1 MIWLEDSVCPCYNLA
16 RITVSGSVPQR
27 EEKMELLKRLS
38 EAPGIPGREEAIRAI
53 VREALSDQ
61 VSETTVDRL
70 GNVIAHKKGTGPRVV
85 VAAHMDEIG
94 FLVSHVDEETGFLR
108 IEPVGGFDPRTLIA
122 HRVTVHARDAAI
134 YGLIGIKPVHV
145 LTDEERKKVPEM
157 KDLFVDVGL
166 PGKEAKEKVRV
177 GDQVTLVQTFDEVG
191 NLVTGKA
198 LDDRL
203 GVYVGIEAMRRLKRH
218 RADIYFVAT
227 VQEEVGLRGARTSA
241 FAIAPDIGV
250 ALDSTIAC
258 DIPGVPTHEQVTRLG
273 KGVAIKLKDSA
284 SISHPGLVQFL
295 VKLAEDRKIPYQ
307 LEILPRGG
315 TDAGAIQ
322 PAREGVAV
330 VTISVPTRYV
340 HTVVE
345 TAHKED
351 IEGAIKLLAAF
362 LETCHKADLQ
372 L

>member
-1 MIWLEDSVCPCYNLA
+1 
-16 RITVSGSVPQR
+16 
-27 EEKMELLKRLS
+27 MELLKRLS
-38 EAPGIPGREEAIRAI
+38 ETPGIPGREEAMRVI
-53 VREALSDQ
+53 VRQALTGHVDEIS
-61 VSETTVDRL
+61 VDRL
-70 GNVIAHKKGTGPRVV
+70 GNVIAHKKGDSPKVV

-108 IEPVGGFDPRTLIA
+108 IEPLGGFDPVTLIA
-122 HRVTVHARDAAI
+122 QRVTVHTTGGAI
-134 YGLIGIKPVHV
+134 YGVIGTKPVHV
-145 LTDEERKKVPEM
+145 LTEEERKKIPEM
-157 KDLFVDVGL
+157 KNLFVDIGL
-166 PGKEAKEKVRV
+166 PGKEAKERVRV
-177 GDQVTLVQTFDEVG
+177 GDPVTLVQTFADVG

-203 GVYVGIEAMRRLKRH
+203 GVYVGIEAVKRLKGH
-218 RADIYFVAT
+218 KADVYFVAT

-250 ALDSTIAC
+250 ALDVTLAC
-258 DIPGVPTHEQVTRLG
+258 DMPSVAAHEQIARLG
-273 KGVAIKLKDSA
+273 KGVAIKVKDAA

-295 VKLAEDRKIPYQ
+295 VKLAEERKIPYQ

-330 VTISVPTRYV
+330 VTISIPTRYV

-345 TAHKED
+345 SAHKED
-351 IEGAIKLLAAF
+351 IEAAIKLLVAF
-362 LETCHKADLQ
+362 LETCHQADLK

>member
-1 MIWLEDSVCPCYNLA
+1 
-16 RITVSGSVPQR
+16 
-27 EEKMELLKRLS
+27 MELLKKLS
-38 EAPGIPGREEAIRAI
+38 EASGIPGREEAIRTI
-53 VREALSDQ
+53 VREALTGHVDDI
-61 VSETTVDRL
+61 TTDRL
-70 GNVIAHKKGTGPRVV
+70 GNVIAHKKGTGPKVV
-85 VAAHMDEIG
+85 TAAHMDEIG

-122 HRVTVHARDAAI
+122 QRVMVHARDEAT
-134 YGLIGIKPVHV
+134 YGLIGIKPVHI
-145 LTDEERKKVPEM
+145 LTDEERKKTPEM
-157 KDLFVDVGL
+157 KDLFVDIGL
-166 PGKEAKEKVRV
+166 SGKEAKEKVRV
-177 GDQVTLVQTFDEVG
+177 GDPVTLVQTFDEVG
-191 NLVTGKA
+191 KLVTGKA

-203 GVYVGIEAMRRLKRH
+203 GVYVGIEALRRLAKH
-218 RADIYFVAT
+218 KADIYAVAT

-250 ALDSTIAC
+250 ALDTTIAC
-258 DIPGVPTHEQVTRLG
+258 DIPGVSAHEQITRLG

-295 VKLAEDRKIPYQ
+295 VKLAEERKIPYQ

-330 VTISVPTRYV
+330 VTISIPSRYG

-345 TAHKED
+345 AAHRDD
-351 IEGAIKLLAAF
+351 IEAAINLLAAF
-362 LETCHKADLQ
+362 LETCHKANLQ

>member
-1 MIWLEDSVCPCYNLA
+1 
-16 RITVSGSVPQR
+16 
-27 EEKMELLKRLS
+27 MELLKKLS
-38 EAPGIPGREEAIRAI
+38 EAAGIPGREEGIRTI
-53 VREALSDQ
+53 VREALSAHVD
-61 VSETTVDRL
+61 EITVDRL
-70 GNVIAHKKGTGPRVV
+70 GNVIAHKKGTGPKVV
-85 VAAHMDEIG
+85 TAAHMDEIG

-108 IEPVGGFDPRTLIA
+108 IEPVGRFDPRTLIA
-122 HRVTVHARDAAI
+122 QRVRVHARDEST
-134 YGLIGIKPVHV
+134 YGLIGTKPVHV
-145 LTDEERKKVPEM
+145 LTDEERKKTPEM
-157 KDLFVDVGL
+157 KDLFVDIGL
-166 PGKEAKEKVRV
+166 SGKEAKEKVRV
-177 GDQVTLVQTFDEVG
+177 GDPVTLVQTFDEVG

-203 GVYVGIEAMRRLKRH
+203 GVYVGIEAVKRLGKH
-218 RADIYFVAT
+218 KADIYSVAT

-250 ALDSTIAC
+250 ALDTTIAC
-258 DIPGVPTHEQVTRLG
+258 DIPGVPAHEQVTRLG

-295 VKLAEDRKIPYQ
+295 VKLAEERKIPYQ

-330 VTISVPTRYV
+330 VTISVPSRYV

-345 TAHKED
+345 AAHKDD
-351 IEGAIKLLAAF
+351 IEAAINLLTAF
-362 LETCHKADLQ
+362 LETCQEANLQ

>member
-1 MIWLEDSVCPCYNLA
+1 
-16 RITVSGSVPQR
+16 
-27 EEKMELLKRLS
+27 MELLKRLS
-38 EAPGIPGREEAIRAI
+38 ETPGIPGREEAIRVT
-53 VREALSDQ
+53 VRQALSGHVDEI
-61 VSETTVDRL
+61 SVDRL
-70 GNVIAHKKGTGPRVV
+70 GNVIARKKGASPKVV

-122 HRVTVHARDAAI
+122 QRVAVHTRGGAT
-134 YGLIGIKPVHV
+134 YGVIGTKPVHI
-145 LTDEERKKVPEM
+145 LTEEERKKVPEM

-166 PGKEAKEKVRV
+166 SGKEAKEQVQV
-177 GDQVTLVQTFDEVG
+177 GDPVTLVQTFADVG
-191 NLVTGKA
+191 KLVTGKA

-203 GVYVGIEAMRRLKRH
+203 GVYVGIEAITRLKEH
-218 RADIYFVAT
+218 QADVYFVAT

-250 ALDSTIAC
+250 ALDVTIAC
-258 DIPGVPTHEQVTRLG
+258 DIPSVPAHEQIARVG
-273 KGVAIKLKDSA
+273 KGAAIKVKDSA

-295 VKLAEDRKIPYQ
+295 VKLAEERKIPYQ

-322 PAREGVAV
+322 PAREGAAV
-330 VTISVPTRYV
+330 VTISIPTRYV

-345 TAHKED
+345 TASKED
-351 IEGAIKLLAAF
+351 IKAAIDLLVAF
-362 LETCHKADLQ
+362 LETCHKADLR

>member
-1 MIWLEDSVCPCYNLA
+1 
-16 RITVSGSVPQR
+16 
-27 EEKMELLKRLS
+27 MELLKRLS
-38 EAPGIPGREEAIRAI
+38 ETPGIPGREEAMRVI
-53 VREALSDQ
+53 VREALTSHVDEI
-61 VSETTVDRL
+61 SVDRL
-70 GNVIAHKKGTGPRVV
+70 GNVIAHKKGTGPKVA

-108 IEPVGGFDPRTLIA
+108 IDPIGGFDPRTLIA
-122 HRVTVHARDAAI
+122 QRVAVHARGGAI
-134 YGLIGIKPVHV
+134 CGLIGTKPVHI
-145 LTDEERKKVPEM
+145 LTEEERKKTPEM
-157 KDLFVDVGL
+157 KDLFVDIGL
-166 PGKEAKEKVRV
+166 SGKEAREQVRV
-177 GDQVTLVQTFDEVG
+177 GDAVTLAQTFADMG

-203 GVYVGIEAMRRLKRH
+203 GVYVGIEAVRRLGKH
-218 RADIYFVAT
+218 KADVYFIAT

-241 FAIAPDIGV
+241 YAIAPDIGV
-250 ALDSTIAC
+250 ALDVTIAC
-258 DIPGVPTHEQVTRLG
+258 DIPSVPAHEQLTRLG
-273 KGVAIKLKDSA
+273 KGVAIKVKDA
-284 SISHPGLVQFL
+284 WSISHPELVQFL
-295 VKLAEDRKIPYQ
+295 VHLAEERKIQYQ

-330 VTISVPTRYV
+330 VTISIPTRYV

-351 IEGAIKLLAAF
+351 IEAAINLLVVF
-362 LETCHKADLQ
+362 LETCHEADLR

>member
-1 MIWLEDSVCPCYNLA
+1 
-16 RITVSGSVPQR
+16 
-27 EEKMELLKRLS
+27 MELLKKLS
-38 EAPGIPGREEAIRAI
+38 EAAGIPGREEGIRTI
-53 VREALSDQ
+53 VREALTDHVDEIS
-61 VSETTVDRL
+61 VDRL
-70 GNVIAHKKGTGPRVV
+70 GNVIAHKRGTGPRVV
-85 VAAHMDEIG
+85 TAAHMDEIG

-122 HRVTVHARDAAI
+122 QRVMVHARSGST

-145 LTDEERKKVPEM
+145 LTDEERKKTPEM
-157 KDLFVDVGL
+157 KDLFVDIGL
-166 PGKEAKEKVRV
+166 HGKEAKEKVRV
-177 GDQVTLVQTFDEVG
+177 GDPVTLVQTFDEVG

-203 GVYVGIEAMRRLKRH
+203 GVYVGIEAMRRLGKH
-218 RADIYFVAT
+218 KADIYAVAT

-250 ALDSTIAC
+250 ALDTTIAC
-258 DIPGVPTHEQVTRLG
+258 DIPGVPAHEQVTRLG

-295 VKLAEDRKIPYQ
+295 VKTAEERKIPYQ

-315 TDAGAIQ
+315 TDAGAMQ

-330 VTISVPTRYV
+330 VTISVPCRYV

-345 TAHKED
+345 AAHKED
-351 IEGAIKLLAAF
+351 IEAAINLLTAF
-362 LETCHKADLQ
+362 LETCQKADLQ